1 MAGNAGPTIT
11 RNVRILDLPPLEI
24 LEGFSVTPAGTWT
37 DGVRIANPTHVSTFQ
52 IGTATYAGISS
63 DKGLAIIN
71 ITDIGSPAHVSF
83 INDVADASIASFEP
97 RSTTFVSID
106 GSTYAL
112 SPYSTSMAIIKVSNS
127 GSLSTVSAVTD
138 GSGGYT
144 KLNGGFS
151 VATATIDSS
160 TYALVASVN
169 DNGVQIINITKPGSP
184 IAASATSF
192 MKDTWAGDPMSVM
205 FIIARPLSLLIPAY
219 VAVPIWN
226 VLT

>member
-1 MAGNAGPTIT
+1 MLAAVYLLSYGSKTIAPTGNVITSIEGNYTLTYTAPDDLAGNAGPTIT

-138 GSGGYT
+138 GSG
-144 KLNGGFS
+144 
-151 VATATIDSS
+151 TIQ
-160 TYALVASVN
+160 N
-169 DNGVQIINITKPGSP
+169 
-184 IAASATSF
+184 
-192 MKDTWAGDPMSVM
+192 
-205 FIIARPLSLLIPAY
+205 
-219 VAVPIWN
+219 
-226 VLT
+226 